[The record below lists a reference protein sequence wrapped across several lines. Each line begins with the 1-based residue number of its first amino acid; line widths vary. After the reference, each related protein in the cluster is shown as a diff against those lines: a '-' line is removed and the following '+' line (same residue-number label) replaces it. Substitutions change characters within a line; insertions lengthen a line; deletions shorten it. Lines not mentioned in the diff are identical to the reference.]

1 MSAIRR
7 LSHSTPS
14 TSSQFPF
21 YDPHNGQDRRC
32 SGAELADMIQAELGD
47 LSGYVTQYA
56 APGTSAFTVQVAPPA
71 DGANVF
77 LLLMPAAGF
86 ASGTIAMPSVT
97 QARDHQQVL
106 VSSTA
111 AVGALAVNG
120 NGATVIGAPT
130 SLTGG
135 SSFCLQFD
143 AVTQGWYIVSGSG
156 TVGGGG
162 GGGGAVSSVNG
173 QTGDVIISKADVGLS
188 AVDNLSFLAAMATAA
203 TMTNKGIDGS
213 KNTLTN
219 IPQSAITG
227 LVGSLGG
234 LVPTS
239 RTITINGTTLDLTAN
254 RSWTIS
260 VDGLTDG
267 NKGDITVSGTGTV
280 WSINAAS
287 VTLGKMASLA
297 ANSVIANITGSAA
310 TPAAVSLSA
319 FKSALTIGV
328 ADVAGSVIAVS
339 SSRNMVAADN
349 GATLTFSGAYTLTI
363 PTGLTGISVIVFPP
377 SSGNASIAAGAGVT
391 INGGTSTITRSGTN
405 PFSILA
411 VGTNTYIV
419 TDNTASSAVP
429 TSRTITI
436 NGSAK
441 DLSADRAWTVGMV
454 PIGYITAD
462 STITDSSAS
471 SQTLASFTL
480 PANSMAAG
488 DELLVRGRG
497 SFVTSST
504 VAKTFGLSIGGT
516 QFAVSVDSTNNSG
529 GSFEFEG
536 RLFARTT
543 SSQLGSQRYQW
554 GAPGIN
560 NNPPLSLT
568 KDLTTSLTVAVTGQ
582 FGTSGSGTQSITLQV
597 CTVHVIK
604 GS

>member
-7 LSHSTPS
+7 LSHSAPS

-56 APGTSAFTVQVAPPA
+56 APGTNAFTVQVAPPA
-71 DGANVF
+71 DGTNIF
-77 LLLMPAAGF
+77 LLLMPTAGF

-188 AVDNLSFLAAMATAA
+188 AVDNLSFLAMMSAAA
-203 TMTNKGIDGS
+203 TMINKGIDGS
-213 KNTLTN
+213 TNTLTN
-219 IPQSAITG
+219 IPQSAVTG
-227 LVGSLGG
+227 LVSALGA

-363 PTGLTGISVIVFPP
+363 PTGLTGINVIVLPP
-377 SSGNASIAAGAGVT
+377 SSGNASIAPGAGVT
-391 INGGTSTITRSGTN
+391 INGSTSTITRSGTN

-429 TSRTITI
+429 TSRAITI

-441 DLSADRAWTVGMV
+441 DLSADRSWAVGMV

-504 VAKTFGLSIGGT
+504 VPKTFGVSIGST
-516 QFAVSVDSTNNSG
+516 QFAVSVDSTNNST
-529 GSFEFEG
+529 GSFEFEA
-536 RLFARTT
+536 RLFARTAST
-543 SSQLGSQRYQW
+543 QRGSMLYNW

-560 NNPPLSLT
+560 ANPPQALT
-568 KDLTTSLTVAVTGQ
+568 KDLTTSLTIAVTGK
-582 FGTSGSGTQSITLQV
+582 FDTAGSGTQSITLQV
-597 CTVHVIK
+597 CTAHVIK